1 MKVDRLR
8 IKNFRSIKSAEILI
22 GSIVGI
28 VGKNNSGKS
37 AILRGLNCFFN
48 PDQEKTHFNSRK
60 HEHKPRARP
69 EIEIL
74 LSGFAPN
81 DRFPRSASTET
92 VWVRFQW
99 EKGEPKYTY
108 KKTSEY
114 SELSKAHLKELKGSL
129 HFQLIP
135 PARDYRNIQKLENSL
150 LKLIFEKFLAKRQR
164 DTVSPKIKDA
174 TEQIR
179 KILKKIESKVKGNYF
194 NEEGLG
200 FELNYDHSDENT
212 LKFISNFKLKILE
225 KKISF
230 DPEECGTGIQSLLII
245 ALYKYLADLSHV
257 SYLIGIEEPEE
268 NLHPQAQ
275 RNLIE
280 ELKSLAKVKKISIL
294 ATTHSPHIIDGLD
307 HIDVVLCHKSYDRG
321 RPLTSVKQL
330 PGDYWQR
337 NGLNKIKNN
346 LFFKYKNSDFFFADK
361 IIICEGKTDSEVIL
375 KLAADN
381 DLNLTKNGI
390 SILILEGVNNLNY
403 PYSLVKD
410 LEMEY
415 LIIVDKD
422 FFLPYK
428 NDSLD
433 KSRNGKGF
441 PLYKYEFKSENEGLI
456 RRLGLEPATPD
467 GVSLLNNFQKKNTEA
482 LKLLIKYHII
492 CFRWSLEVDLCHSAP
507 ALEEFGR
514 TFKLN
519 PNTVNLH
526 EEIIDKRSGAIKD
539 FQRIEKVLNKIE
551 PRNYPSSYKW
561 IRKQLKSWVT

>member
-48 PDQEKTHFNSRK
+48 PDEEKTYFDSGK
-60 HEHKPRARP
+60 HEHKPGAIP
-69 EIEIL
+69 NIEIL
-74 LSGFAPN
+74 LSGFASN
-81 DRFPRSASTET
+81 DQFPHSARTGK
-92 VWVRFQW
+92 VWVRFRW
-99 EKGEPKYTY
+99 KKGKPEYTY
-108 KKTSEY
+108 AYTKTSEY
-114 SELSKAHLKELKGSL
+114 SELSKAHLKELKSSL

-135 PARDYRNIQKLENSL
+135 AARDYRNIQKLETSL
-150 LKLIFEKFLAKRQR
+150 LKLIFEKFLAKRKR
-164 DTVSPKIKDA
+164 DTVSPKIKGA
-174 TEQIR
+174 TGQIR
-179 KILKKIESKVKGNYF
+179 KILKEIESKIKGNYF

-200 FELNYDHSDENT
+200 FELSYDHSDENT
-212 LKFISNFKLKILE
+212 LKFISDFKLKILE
-225 KKISF
+225 ETISF

-321 RPLTSVKQL
+321 RPLTFVKQL
-330 PGDYWQR
+330 PGNYWKR
-337 NGLNKIKNN
+337 NSLNKIKNK

-390 SILILEGVNNLNY
+390 SILTLEGVNNLNY

-410 LEMEY
+410 LAMEY

-433 KSRNGKGF
+433 KSRDGKGF
-441 PLYKYEFKSENEGLI
+441 PLYKYEFKSKNEGLI
-456 RRLGLEPATPD
+456 KRLIPSPIDRRL
-467 GVSLLNNFQKKNTEA
+467 LLTNFQNNNTEA
-482 LKLLIKYHII
+482 LKLLIKDNII
-492 CFRWSLEVDLCHSAP
+492 CFWWSLEVDLCTSP
-507 ALEEFGR
+507 RTLKEFG
-514 TFKLN
+514 KILN
-519 PNTVNLH
+519 LDPDKDDLCKD
-526 EEIIDKRSGAIKD
+526 IIKNRAIKK
-539 FQRIEKVLNKIE
+539 FQKIEEVLNKIK